1 MQKEVKAI
9 ETYFSQFDV
18 NKNGKIEQDEFI
30 SLFDRIQRIV
40 DKKKEMDL
48 AHQNEFDGDDLI

>member
-30 SLFDRIQRIV
+30 SLFDRI
-40 DKKKEMDL
+40 
-48 AHQNEFDGDDLI
+48 